1 MQYYCNVCRIDITK
15 AEFLYSIDKFDHP
28 LCRKHQVIERKKRA
42 ISAQYDRQEKIIGE
56 QILNENE
63 KDFTANMNEEQV
75 SESEKSLAKKVAGT
89 LGRGVVQ
96 GVKKLVRYSKK
107 QRQIRKWKDTILR
120 RMKMNHLKKLC
131 FEQKVSIKKKESHE
145 DKNGD
150 LYWKEL
156 NCTKRELVSRLK
168 NRASLKTIISFAQ
181 RNGIRIKD
189 VLADRENKMRDWE
202 LKKLDDKTK
211 KDRSNFLL
219 QLEKT
224 IREFK
229 PLRHYDKELPY
240 QDTLASVLK
249 KEFPST
255 RIEVSRGSTRPD
267 IVVRGVAIEI
277 KGPTG
282 IKDLQ
287 TIADKCLRY
296 PQYYPRGMIC
306 VLFNLTVSNQLY
318 TDWLKGMKRDY
329 PDVIVIKI

>member
-15 AEFLYSIDKFDHP
+15 AEFLYSIDKFDLP
-28 LCRKHQVIERKKRA
+28 LCRKHQAIERKKRTQ
-42 ISAQYDRQEKIIGE
+42 SAQYDRQEKIIAE
-56 QILNENE
+56 QSFIEIE
-63 KDFTANMNEEQV
+63 KSLPANMSEEQA
-75 SESEKSLAKKVAGT
+75 SESKKSLAKKVVGT
-89 LGRGVVQ
+89 LGRGVVK

-107 QRQIRKWKDTILR
+107 QRQIRKWKDSILR
-120 RMKMNHLKKLC
+120 RMKLSHLKNLC
-131 FEQKVSIKKKESHE
+131 FEQKVSIKKTELRE
-145 DKNGD
+145 DKNGE

-156 NCTKRELVSRLK
+156 NCTKRDLVSRLK

-181 RNGIRIKD
+181 HYHIRIKD
-189 VLADRENKMRDWE
+189 VLVDRENKMRDWE

-211 KDRSNFLL
+211 KDRTNFLL
-219 QLEKT
+219 QLEKA
-224 IREFK
+224 IREFI
-229 PLRHYDKELPY
+229 PMRHYDKELPY
-240 QDTLASVLK
+240 QDTLASVLR

-282 IKDLQ
+282 MKDLQ

-306 VLFNLTVSNQLY
+306 VLFNVTVSDQLY

-329 PDVIVIKI
+329 SEVIVIKI